1 MNEKP
6 YHHGNLQTELIE
18 EGLALIHDFFQESSL
33 FFIYIDNEDY
43 NIKCDA

>member
-18 EGLALIHDFFQESSL
+18 EGLH
-33 FFIYIDNEDY
+33 NEKVLAR
-43 NIKCDA
+43 NSNVEF

>member
-18 EGLALIHDFFQESSL
+18 EGLH
-33 FFIYIDNEDY
+33 NEEVLAR
-43 NIKCDA
+43 NSNVEF